1 MSSIFNEC
9 FYMLVIFA
17 AVEAIFFYLVVCP
30 NGGMTLI
37 FSDTGG
43 VLDTPPVPSSSA

>member
-1 MSSIFNEC
+1 
-9 FYMLVIFA
+9 
-17 AVEAIFFYLVVCP
+17 VVCP

-43 VLDTPPVPSSSA
+43 VLDTPPVPSSSAWLVPCRIHAILKRRR